1 MLNQTRLHR
10 RRMIAGLAAGFPL
23 LLGCDPPR
31 PRPIDDA
38 DAGPIET
45 PTVQMPAVQ
54 TVAFDNGSPEALLA
68 STLANY
74 SRAGSYRDD
83 GRATLTYQVG
93 DDLQN
98 RQAPMNVWLDRNELY
113 IETYDVR
120 LTSDPRGVTAWI
132 ADPITENF
140 DSQVLK
146 SPPIPGR
153 PTTQALLAD
162 SILSTRIAAG
172 LAGPPPQLEWLFAAQ
187 PMKPLFAG
195 DHTFGFSATRSI
207 QGRQCRSVTVDANH
221 DSTGNQHYEFLIDAN
236 AGIIRQVT
244 LPTIVAPIRPS
255 SPPQPIAIS
264 IDFVDAT
271 FAPPAIAPS
280 VDRLPVSPKYVRQL
294 VAIPPRR
301 PARIIGAMPK
311 PFSVEAASRQF
322 RMTHNGIDRPITV
335 VIRLSSDPA
344 TLAAVAAAHAMADQM
359 PPPIAEQV
367 RVAILADRDAVK
379 LNPNEVRL
387 PVFDDINGRAASS
400 LEIEPGAAVIL
411 DRRGIVAWIENELTI
426 VTAPPLAAILADV
439 VAGVDVPERLRDQWT
454 ERVAKYDQD
463 LARAMARR

>member
-1 MLNQTRLHR
+1 
-10 RRMIAGLAAGFPL
+10 MIAGLAAGFPIL
-23 LLGCDPPR
+23 FGCDPPR
-31 PRPIDDA
+31 PRSIDDA
-38 DAGPIET
+38 DQTPIDA
-45 PTVQMPAVQ
+45 PAVR
-54 TVAFDNGSPEALLA
+54 TVAFDNGSPEKLLA
-68 STLANY
+68 STLTNY
-74 SRAGSYRDD
+74 QNAGSYRDD
-83 GRATLTYQVG
+83 GRATLMYQVG

-120 LTSDPRGVTAWI
+120 LTSDPRGLTAWI

-187 PMKPLFAG
+187 PMQPLFAG
-195 DHTFGFSATRSI
+195 GHTFGYGTTRSI
-207 QGRQCRSVTVDANH
+207 QGRQCRSITVDANA
-221 DSTGNQHYEFLIDAN
+221 DSTGHQHYEFLIDTT

-271 FAPPAIAPS
+271 FAPPAVAPA
-280 VDRLPVSPKYVRQL
+280 VDRLPTSPKYVRQM
-294 VAIPPRR
+294 VALPPKR
-301 PARIIGAMPK
+301 PARIMGAMPK
-311 PFSVEAASRQF
+311 PFSVDDSSRRL
-322 RMTHNGIDRPITV
+322 RMTHNGIDRPITIV
-335 VIRLSSDPA
+335 VRLSSDPA

-359 PPPIAEQV
+359 PPQMEQQV

-379 LNPNEVRL
+379 LNPDEVRL
-387 PVFDDINGRAASS
+387 PVFVDTNDRAASS

-426 VTAPPLAAILADV
+426 VTAPPLAVILADII
-439 VAGVDVPERLRDQWT
+439 AGVDVPERLRDQWT
-454 ERVAKYDQD
+454 AQVTQYDQD
-463 LARAMARR
+463 LARAMVRR